1 MKNIIQHNGSR
12 ALIAGWLALV
22 FSLPANAL
30 TIADSPLFLTTAVKP
45 NIMLMLD
52 NSGSMF
58 NIVPE
63 SPYAASTTYLA
74 TCPSS
79 NLIPAGSDVEI
90 RIVSSKPK
98 IRYSG
103 SNYDFGATSTTEKCF
118 DTTATYKAKLYA
130 DSGTAPSSYLGAR
143 YKGNYLNWYFNPN
156 NTSPTWTAG
165 EKKKPGTLSRLE
177 IAQTAATGLVD
188 ALSTNL
194 RVGFSTYNSGDGGSL
209 REIMEDVTAAKKTSV
224 KGKITALTPVGTT
237 PLAETL
243 ADIGRYYTTGYTGN
257 LTLTKHPAAT
267 TFTKTVDE
275 VFTVGTHT
283 GIKNDSG
290 VTPLAA
296 PIQYSCQQSF
306 ALLLTDGRPQSDQ
319 NISSYLC
326 DYDGDSGTCASYDKK
341 ADRSYESAGSDYLD
355 DVAQA
360 LFEIDLRPDLV
371 KTGTQKNNVVS
382 YMIGFADEDAI
393 NDPLM
398 KDAAKKGG
406 GAFLTAENASE
417 LTTVFNE
424 AISSIISRTS
434 SAAAVATNSTRLN
447 TDTLVYQA
455 RFNSGDWSGQ
465 IVAYPLESDGSLGAA
480 KWDTDTSGK
489 IPAAASRNIFTWN
502 GTAQVTFKS
511 ADFAS
516 LNATQKAALSAPDCS
531 VTLTGDACGQA
542 RIDWLRGDATQ
553 ESKNGGPFRNRD
565 KPLGDVV
572 NSDPLFVGADNFG
585 YVKLGDAD
593 GGGPKYID
601 FLTWKQTREGM
612 LYIGANDGMIHALVA
627 STGVE
632 KFAYVPR
639 SVYQNLSALTQPG
652 YTHKYFVDGPSTS
665 ADARIGDT
673 SEATPKFGWRT
684 VLVGTLG
691 AGGKGVFALDITD
704 PSASDFGKPL
714 WEVTSADTGF
724 EELGYVMGAPQIVK
738 LKSGEWAAI
747 FGNGYNSTATTA
759 KLFVVNLA
767 TGALIKKI
775 DAGSATANGLSA
787 PAVYDGDENRLIGD
801 YSGSTPTD
809 AIYAGDLLGNVWKF
823 GNSSSGWEVTY
834 KSGGSVP
841 QPLFTAKYGTQ
852 IQPITAP
859 LEIGERPTG
868 TSSGVVVYIGTGSYF
883 TTDDRTNKDMQS
895 LYGIWDSGTR
905 IVKTDRSDLQQ
916 QSITHELTEFGEKLR
931 IVSNNTVTYTGS
943 SAKRGWFLDL
953 IPPGGTAQGE
963 RVVSTP
969 LLRHGRVIFTTLIPS
984 TEACSFGGTSW
995 LMEMTATTGA
1005 RLDYS
1010 VFDLDNNNLFNEKD
1024 YVTVKIDGVDVKV
1037 PVSGLQSE
1045 VGITKAPA
1053 VVSAGSIEYKVASGT
1068 DTSGTSKGVQVTKE
1082 KGGGGKP
1089 RTSWKQLF
1097 PEDK

>member
-1 MKNIIQHNGSR
+1 MKNITRHNGLC
-12 ALIAGWLALV
+12 ALIAGWIALI

-52 NSGSMF
+52 NSRSM
-58 NIVPE
+58 NHIVPE
-63 SPYAASTTYLA
+63 LPYDASTTYLP

-79 NLIPAGSDVEI
+79 NLIPAGSEVEI
-90 RIVSSKPK
+90 RIVGSKPQ

-103 SNYDFGATSTTEKCF
+103 SDYNFGATSTTERCF
-118 DTTATYKAKLYA
+118 DSAASYKAKLHA
-130 DSGTAPSSYLGAR
+130 DSGTAPSVYPGDQ
-143 YKGNYLNWYFNPN
+143 YKGNFLNWYFDPN
-156 NTSPTWTAG
+156 NTSPTWSAG
-165 EKKKPGTLSRLE
+165 EKKKPGTQSRLE

-188 ALSTNL
+188 TLSTNVRIGL
-194 RVGFSTYNSGDGGSL
+194 STYNSGDGGSL
-209 REIMEDVTAAKKTSV
+209 REIIEDVTATKKTSV
-224 KGKITALTPVGTT
+224 KGKINALTASGVT

-243 ADIGRYYTTGYTGN
+243 ADIGHYFTTGYTGN
-257 LTLTKHPAAT
+257 LTLTKHPAGT

-275 VFTVGTHT
+275 VFNSHS
-283 GIKNDSG
+283 IKNDSG
-290 VTPLAA
+290 ATLAS
-296 PIQYSCQQSF
+296 PIQASCQQSF
-306 ALLLTDGRPQSDQ
+306 AMLLTDGQSTFDQ

-341 ADRSYESAGSDYLD
+341 TGRSYEDALGGSDYLD

-360 LFEIDLRPDLV
+360 LFEIDLRPDLT
-371 KTGTQKNNVVS
+371 KTGTQKNNIIT
-382 YMIGFADEDAI
+382 YMIGFANESAI
-393 NDPLM
+393 SDPLM
-398 KDAAKKGG
+398 KEAAIQGG

-465 IVAYPLESDGSLGAA
+465 IVAYPLESDGDLGAA
-480 KWDTDTSGK
+480 KWDTDTLGK
-489 IPAAASRNIFTWN
+489 IPVAASRNIFTWN

-511 ADFAS
+511 ADFTS
-516 LNATQKAALSAPDCS
+516 LNASQQSALKAPDCS
-531 VTLTGDACGQA
+531 LTLTGDACGQA

-553 ESKNGGPFRNRD
+553 EVKNGGPFRNRD

-612 LYIGANDGMIHALVA
+612 LYVGANDGMMHAFVA
-627 STGVE
+627 NTGVE
-632 KFAYVPR
+632 KFAYVPQG
-639 SVYQNLSALTQPG
+639 VYQNLSTLTQPG

-665 ADARIGDT
+665 ADARIGGT
-673 SEATPKFGWRT
+673 SETAPKWGWRT

-691 AGGKGVFALDITD
+691 AGGRGVFALDITD

-714 WEVTSADTGF
+714 WEVTSADPD
-724 EELGYVMGAPQIVK
+724 LGYVMGAPQIVK
-738 LKSGEWAAI
+738 RADTGEWVAI
-747 FGNGYNSTATTA
+747 FGNGYNSPNNQAV
-759 KLFVVNLA
+759 LFIVNLA
-767 TGALIKKI
+767 TGMIQKI
-775 DAGSATANGLSA
+775 NAGSATANGLSA
-787 PAVYDGDENRLIGD
+787 PAVYDGDENRAIGD
-801 YSGSTPTD
+801 SAD

-823 GNSSSGWEVTY
+823 INSSGWKIAY
-834 KSGGSVP
+834 KSGPTPV
-841 QPLFTAKYGTQ
+841 PLFSAKDGASKA
-852 IQPITAP
+852 QPITAP
-859 LEIGERPTG
+859 LEIGERPAG
-868 TSSGVVVYIGTGSYF
+868 TSSGVMVYIGTGSYF
-883 TTDDRTNKDMQS
+883 TTDDRANKDVQS
-895 LYGIWDSGTR
+895 LYGIWDNGSTTTR
-905 IVKTDRSDLQQ
+905 GALQDQ
-916 QSITHELTEFGEKLR
+916 AITHEFPAFGEQLR
-931 IVSNNTVTYTGS
+931 VVSNNAVDY
-943 SAKRGWFLDL
+943 SASGKQRGWYLDL
-953 IPPGGTAQGE
+953 ISPVLGKQGE

-995 LMEMTATTGA
+995 LMEMTATTGG

-1010 VFDLDNNNLFNEKD
+1010 VFDLKKDNLFNEED
-1024 YVTVKIDGVDVKV
+1024 FVTVIIDGKSVKV
-1037 PVSGLQSE
+1037 PASGAQSK

-1082 KGGGGKP
+1082 KGTGGKP

>member
-1 MKNIIQHNGSR
+1 MKNIIRHNGSR
-12 ALIAGWLALV
+12 ALIGGWLALV

-30 TIADSPLFLTTAVKP
+30 TLADSPLFLTTAVKP

-52 NSGSMF
+52 NSGSMN

-63 SPYAASTTYLA
+63 SPYDASTTYLA

-79 NLIPAGSDVEI
+79 NLIPAGSNVEI

-98 IRYSG
+98 IKFSG
-103 SNYDFGATSTTEKCF
+103 SEYEFGATSATEKCF
-118 DTTATYKAKLYA
+118 DSAASYKAKLNA
-130 DSGTAPSSYLGAR
+130 DLGTAPSSYLGAQ
-143 YKGNYLNWYFNPN
+143 YKGNFLNWYFNPN
-156 NTSPTWTAG
+156 NTSPTWSAG
-165 EKKKPGTLSRLE
+165 EKKKPGTQSRLE
-177 IAQTAATGLVD
+177 IAQIAATGLVD
-188 ALSTNL
+188 TLSSNV

-209 REIMEDVTAAKKTSV
+209 REIMEDVTIAKKTSV
-224 KGKITALTPVGTT
+224 KGKINALTPVGTT

-243 ADIGRYYTTGYTGN
+243 ADIGRYFTTGYSGN

-275 VFTVGTHT
+275 VFNGHS
-283 GIKNDSG
+283 IKNDSG
-290 VTPLAA
+290 ATLAS

-341 ADRSYESAGSDYLD
+341 TGRSYESAGSDYLD

-360 LFEIDLRPDLV
+360 LFEIDLRPDLT
-371 KTGTQKNNVVS
+371 KTGTQKNNIVT

-393 NDPLM
+393 SDPLM
-398 KDAAKKGG
+398 KEAAKQGG
-406 GAFLTAENASE
+406 GEFLTAENASE
-417 LTTVFNE
+417 LSTVFNE
-424 AISSIISRTS
+424 TLSSIVSRTS

-465 IVAYPLESDGSLGAA
+465 IIAYPLESDGSLGAA
-480 KWDTDTSGK
+480 KWDTDTSEK
-489 IPAAASRNIFTWN
+489 IPPAASRNIFTFN
-502 GTAQVTFKS
+502 VVTKTKVTFES
-511 ADFAS
+511 AGFTGLD
-516 LNATQKAALSAPDCS
+516 ATQQAALNAPDCS
-531 VTLTGDACGQA
+531 VTLTGDACGKA

-553 ESKNGGPFRNRD
+553 EVKNKGPFRDRV

-572 NSDPLFVGADNFG
+572 NSDPLFVGADNYG
-585 YVKLGDAD
+585 YVKLGDSD

-612 LYIGANDGMIHALVA
+612 LFVGANDGMMHAFVA

-639 SVYQNLSALTQPG
+639 GVYQNLSALTQPG

-665 ADARIGDT
+665 ADARIGGT
-673 SEATPKFGWRT
+673 TETEPRWGWRT
-684 VLVGTLG
+684 ILVGTLG
-691 AGGKGVFALDITD
+691 AGGRGVFALDITD
-704 PSASDFGKPL
+704 PSASDYGKPL

-738 LKSGEWAAI
+738 LSGGKWVAI
-747 FGNGYNSTATTA
+747 FGNGYNSKSNKAM
-759 KLFVVNLA
+759 LFIVDLA
-767 TGALIKKI
+767 TGELITPPI
-775 DAGSATANGLSA
+775 DTGSALTPNGLSA
-787 PAVYDGDENRLIGD
+787 PAVYDGNESRDIGD
-801 YSGSTPTD
+801 SGD

-823 GNSSSGWEVTY
+823 INSSGWKIAY
-834 KSGGSVP
+834 KSGSTSVP
-841 QPLFTAKYGTQ
+841 LFSAKDGASKP
-852 IQPITAP
+852 QPITAP

-868 TSSGVVVYIGTGSYF
+868 TSSGVMVYIGTGSYF
-883 TTDDRTNKDMQS
+883 TTDDRVNKDVQS
-895 LYGIWDSGTR
+895 LYGIWDNGSTTTR
-905 IVKTDRSDLQQ
+905 GELQDQ
-916 QSITHELTEFGEKLR
+916 AITHEFTAFGEQLR
-931 IVSNNTVTYTGS
+931 VVSNKTVDY
-943 SAKRGWFLDL
+943 SASGKQRGWYLDL
-953 IPPGGTAQGE
+953 ISPVLGKQGE

-995 LMEMTATTGA
+995 LMEMTATTGG

-1010 VFDLDNNNLFNEKD
+1010 VFDLEKDNLFNEKD
-1024 YVTVKIDGVDVKV
+1024 FVTVTIDGKSVKV
-1037 PVSGLQSE
+1037 PASGAQSK

-1068 DTSGTSKGVQVTKE
+1068 DTSGASKGVQVTKE
-1082 KGGGGKP
+1082 KGTGGKP

>member
-1 MKNIIQHNGSR
+1 MENIIRHNGSR
-12 ALIAGWLALV
+12 ALIGGWLALV

-52 NSGSMF
+52 NSLSM
-58 NIVPE
+58 NHIVPE
-63 SPYAASTTYLA
+63 SPYDSSTTYLA
-74 TCPSS
+74 TCPAS

-90 RIVSSKPK
+90 RIVDSKPK

-103 SNYDFGATSTTEKCF
+103 SNYEFGASSATERCF
-118 DTTATYKAKLYA
+118 DSDASYKAKLHA
-130 DSGTAPSSYLGAR
+130 DSGTAPSFYPGDQ
-143 YKGNYLNWYFNPN
+143 YKGNFLNWYFNPD
-156 NTSPTWTAG
+156 NTSPTWSAG
-165 EKKKPGTLSRLE
+165 QKKKPGTQSRLE
-177 IAQTAATGLVD
+177 IAQIAATGLVD
-188 ALSTNL
+188 TLSTNVRIGL
-194 RVGFSTYNSGDGGSL
+194 STYNSGDGGSL
-209 REIMEDVTAAKKTSV
+209 REIMEDVTTAKKTSV
-224 KGKITALTPVGTT
+224 KGKINALTASSVT

-243 ADIGRYYTTGYTGN
+243 ADIGRYFTTGHTGN
-257 LTLTKHPAAT
+257 LTLTKHPEAT

-275 VFTVGTHT
+275 VFNSHS
-283 GIKNDSG
+283 IKNDSG
-290 VTPLAA
+290 TTTLAS

-306 ALLLTDGRPQSDQ
+306 AMLLTDGQSTFDQ

-341 ADRSYESAGSDYLD
+341 TDRSYEDALGGSDYLD

-360 LFEIDLRPDLV
+360 LFEIDLRPDLT
-371 KTGTQKNNVVS
+371 KTGTQKNNVIT
-382 YMIGFADEDAI
+382 YMIGFANESAI
-393 NDPLM
+393 SDPLM
-398 KDAAKKGG
+398 KEAAEQGG
-406 GAFLTAENASE
+406 GEFLTAENASE
-417 LTTVFNE
+417 LSTVFNE
-424 AISSIISRTS
+424 TISSIVSRTS

-465 IVAYPLESDGSLGAA
+465 IIAYPLESDGSLGTA

-502 GTAQVTFKS
+502 GTAQVAFKS

-516 LNATQKAALSAPDCS
+516 LNATQKTALSAPDCS
-531 VTLTGDACGQA
+531 ATLTGDACGQA

-553 ESKNGGPFRNRD
+553 EVKNGGPFRDRV

-585 YVKLGDAD
+585 YVKLGETD

-601 FLTWKQTREGM
+601 FLTWKQTRDGM
-612 LYIGANDGMIHALVA
+612 LFVGANDGMMHALVA

-639 SVYQNLSALTQPG
+639 GVYQNLSLLTQPG

-665 ADARIGDT
+665 ADARIGSDVDT
-673 SEATPKFGWRT
+673 APKYGWRT

-714 WEVTSADTGF
+714 WEFTNDNDPDV
-724 EELGYVMGAPQIVK
+724 GYVMGAPQIVK
-738 LKSGEWAAI
+738 LKSGEWVAI

-759 KLFVVNLA
+759 KLFIVNLA

-823 GNSSSGWEVTY
+823 GNSSSGWIVSN
-834 KSGGSVP
+834 KSGSTFV
-841 QPLFTAKYGTQ
+841 PLFSAKDSAGKA
-852 IQPITAP
+852 QPITAP

-868 TSSGVVVYIGTGSYF
+868 TSSGVMVYIGTGSYF
-883 TTDDRTNKDMQS
+883 TTDDRTNKDVQS
-895 LYGIWDSGTR
+895 LYGIWDDGTTTSR
-905 IVKTDRSDLQQ
+905 GELQQ
-916 QSITHELTEFGEKLR
+916 QTITHEFTEFSEKLR
-931 IVSNNTVTYTGS
+931 VVSNNTVTYTGG
-943 SAKRGWFLDL
+943 SAKRGWYLDL
-953 IPPGGTAQGE
+953 IPPSPGTAQGE

-969 LLRHGRVIFTTLIPS
+969 LLRHGRVIFSTLIPS

-1010 VFDLDNNNLFNEKD
+1010 VFDLDNNNLFNDKD
-1024 YVTVKIDGVDVKV
+1024 YVTVKIGGVDVKV
-1037 PVSGLQSE
+1037 PVSGMQSE

-1068 DTSGTSKGVQVTKE
+1068 DTSGANKGVQVTKE
-1082 KGGGGKP
+1082 KGTGGKP